1 MTGHDP
7 TGQPPYEG
15 DDRVL
20 AGEYALGLMD
30 RDAAAAFEARLVS
43 EPELRALYAEWAED
57 LAGLTDALPEVAPPP
72 AMQGRIEAQL
82 FGANSVRRPFAGVRG
97 LGWLVGGAVA
107 GALSLYVVLN
117 AGLLGQG
124 PVPPGAPD
132 YVAQVE
138 AEDGSL
144 LILASYDEGAGTL
157 SIEQRAGAAP
167 AGRVLELWLIAG
179 QDAPVSLG
187 VLPDAGDAL
196 LAVDPAIG
204 ARMAGGV
211 LAISDEPPG
220 GSPTGAPTGS
230 VLAAGSVTPL

>member
-1 MTGHDP
+1 M
-7 TGQPPYEG
+7 TGQPPYDDE

-30 RDAAAAFEARLVS
+30 AGAAEAFEARLVA
-43 EPELRALYAEWAED
+43 EPELRALYAAWAED
-57 LAGLTDALPEVAPPP
+57 LAGLTDEIEEVAPPP
-72 AMQGRIEAQL
+72 ALQGRIEAQI
-82 FGANSVRRPFAGVRG
+82 FGGTAVRRPFAGLRG

-107 GALSLYVVLN
+107 AALALYVTLN

-124 PVPPGAPD
+124 PVLPGAPD
-132 YVAQVE
+132 YTAQVA

-144 LILASYDEGAGTL
+144 LVLASYDEDGGTL
-157 SIEQRAGAAP
+157 SIERRAGTAP
-167 AGRVLELWLIAG
+167 EGRVLELWLIAG

-187 VLPDAGDAL
+187 VLPDQDAARL
-196 LAVDPAIG
+196 EVDPAIG

-230 VLAAGSVTPL
+230 VLATGSVTPL